1 MRRNIFNSKKL
12 FIANVAICLIFFTI
26 SSLSLYALLFLEK
39 YNLRY
44 KNQSVEILLYI
55 GYITVYMA
63 ALILLFVKPIKAVM
77 YLSLTYFLA
86 MMLNFYD
93 FNIHYLKHEKNESRY
108 LLIAIIILFVI
119 IFSSLIY
126 LNNKRKFTLDTS
138 ELDTIGKHND

>member
-1 MRRNIFNSKKL
+1 MKRNIFNSKKL
-12 FIANVAICLIFFTI
+12 YIANVVICLILFTI
-26 SSLSLYALLFLEK
+26 SSLSLYALFFFEK

-55 GYITVYMA
+55 GYITVYMT

-77 YLSLTYFLA
+77 YLSLGYFLA

-108 LLIAIIILFVI
+108 LLIAVIILFTI

-138 ELDTIGKHND
+138 EVDKIGTRND

>member
-12 FIANVAICLIFFTI
+12 YIANVVICLILFTI
-26 SSLSLYALLFLEK
+26 SSLSLYALLFHEK

-44 KNQSVEILLYI
+44 KHQSVEILLYI
-55 GYITVYMA
+55 SYITVYMA

-77 YLSLTYFLA
+77 YLSLTYFLVI
-86 MMLNFYD
+86 MLNFYD

-108 LLIAIIILFVI
+108 LLIAIIILFAV

-138 ELDTIGKHND
+138 EVDKIGTHND

>member
-63 ALILLFVKPIKAVM
+63 ALILLFLNPINAVI
-77 YLSLTYFLA
+77 YLIITYFLSII
-86 MMLNFYD
+86 LNFYY
-93 FNIHYLKHEKNESRY
+93 FNIH
-108 LLIAIIILFVI
+108 
-119 IFSSLIY
+119 
-126 LNNKRKFTLDTS
+126 
-138 ELDTIGKHND
+138 